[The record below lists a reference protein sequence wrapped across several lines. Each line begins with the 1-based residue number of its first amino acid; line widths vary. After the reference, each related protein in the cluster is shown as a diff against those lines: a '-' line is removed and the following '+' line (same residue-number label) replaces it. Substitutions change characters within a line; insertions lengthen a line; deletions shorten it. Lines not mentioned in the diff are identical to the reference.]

1 MNSTE
6 SATPAEAVLRVAEP
20 EDIAEIVSTYI
31 EARAA
36 APMPAPIY
44 PESDIREWLAVKVL
58 APQKGAQVWVA
69 EVAGVVSAFVAFTPT
84 WLDDLFVHPR
94 VQGTGL
100 GAMLLDLVKS
110 LAPDGF
116 GLWVFEMNT
125 PARAFYARHGLRE
138 VERTD
143 GSANQEK
150 TPDVRMVWP

>member
-6 SATPAEAVLRVAEP
+6 SATPTEAVLRPAQR
-20 EDIAEIVSTYI
+20 EDIAEIVRTYV

-58 APQKGAQVWVA
+58 APQKGSQVWVA
-69 EVAGVVSAFVAFTPT
+69 EVAGAVSAFAAFTPT
-84 WLDDLFVHPR
+84 WLDDLFVDPR
-94 VQGTGL
+94 AQGTGL
-100 GAMLLDLVKS
+100 GTMLLDLVKS

-150 TPDVRMVWP
+150 TPDVRMAWP

>member
-1 MNSTE
+1 MTPTE
-6 SATPAEAVLRVAEP
+6 TVLRPAVP
-20 EDIAEIVSTYI
+20 EDIAEIVRTYI

-44 PESDIREWLAVKVL
+44 PEPDIREWLAVKVL
-58 APQKGAQVWVA
+58 APQQGSQVWVA
-69 EVAGVVSAFVAFTPT
+69 EVAGAVSAFAAFTPT
-84 WLDDLFVHPR
+84 WLDDLFVDPR
-94 VQGTGL
+94 AQGTGL
-100 GAMLLDLVKS
+100 GTMLLDLVKS
-110 LAPDGF
+110 LAPGGF

-150 TPDVRMVWP
+150 TPDVRMAWP

>member
-6 SATPAEAVLRVAEP
+6 SAAPTEAVLRPAEA
-20 EDIAEIVSTYI
+20 EDVAEIVRTYV

-36 APMPAPIY
+36 APMPPPIY
-44 PESDIREWLAVKVL
+44 PVSDIREWLGVKVL
-58 APQKGAQVWVA
+58 APQKGSQVWVA
-69 EVAGVVSAFVAFTPT
+69 EVGGEVSAFAAFTTT

-94 VQGTGL
+94 AQGTGI
-100 GAMLLDLVKS
+100 GTMLLDLVKS

-150 TPDVRMVWP
+150 TPDVRMAWP